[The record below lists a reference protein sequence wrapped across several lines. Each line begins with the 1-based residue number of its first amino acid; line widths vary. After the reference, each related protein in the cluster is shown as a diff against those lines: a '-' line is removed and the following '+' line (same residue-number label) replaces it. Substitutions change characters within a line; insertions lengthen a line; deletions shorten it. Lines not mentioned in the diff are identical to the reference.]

1 MFNLRNRVNSVR
13 TPLYFLF
20 EQTPIAQTVT
30 HATIIC
36 TINPYASRT
45 HLRHQPVIFHQ
56 PICVTNRLFFMNP
69 FASPTG
75 YFSRSH
81 LRHQLVT
88 FHESICVNNAF
99 FIQET
104 HLRHQPVCFVLSCLG
119 QQYRRQRGPDG
130 ARWARGCR
138 RPGPAL
144 DSIERLVGVTLE

>member
-1 MFNLRNRVNSVR
+1 
-13 TPLYFLF
+13 
-20 EQTPIAQTVT
+20 
-30 HATIIC
+30 
-36 TINPYASRT
+36 
-45 HLRHQPVIFHQ
+45 LRHQPVIFHQ

-81 LRHQLVT
+81 LRHQPVI
-88 FHESICVNNAF
+88 FHDPICFTNRLLFMNPFASPTGYF
-99 FIQET
+99 SRI